1 MPCLRPRER
10 AERIDVAER
19 ALWVTG
25 RLGLHAR
32 AAANLVRV
40 ANQFQSDITLKRLDN
55 SVEADAKSILS
66 ILMLAASRGTEL
78 RVLAAGPDEE
88 AAVESVYD
96 LFVRN
101 FDERVLTE
109 SRQTDTKE
117 EIRRKGLGVS
127 EGVVIGRVLRLQDGT
142 RDVYRAE
149 IEESELERER
159 RRFRAAV
166 RLSRRQL
173 EAIKE
178 RAEKELGRG
187 HAYIFDAHLLF
198 LEDAK
203 LTRDVEEYIVKEHA
217 NAEWAAKV
225 VGDRL
230 LSIYMQINDEYL
242 RERGSDIEDVIQRLL
257 TNLSGEV
264 RGHPNLS
271 DDSVIVAQDLLPSTI
286 AELDLNHVKAIATDA
301 GGWTSHM
308 AIIARGLGL
317 TAVVG
322 LRNFYH
328 RTRTGDQIIVD
339 AQRGEVIL
347 NPLAASIER
356 YEFTV
361 HSSSDASR
369 SSSSNVSGP
378 VTTTN
383 GVDIS
388 LRANI
393 ELPTEF
399 ESVRRFGAC
408 GVGLFRSEFLLSRPG
423 MLLSEDDQ
431 FGSYRSLAEAAGADG
446 AIIRLFDLGSET
458 GYELSDRSERNP
470 ALGLRAIRFG
480 LKNDEVMRT
489 QVRAILRATNFG
501 KLSLVIPMVAD
512 VVDVRRARKIIL
524 EERELLQKEGIE
536 YVEPEIGAMIEIPS
550 AVLTADKIAPEVNF
564 FELGT
569 NDLVQY
575 TLAVDRGNDDVSDWF
590 RTLHP
595 AVLFG
600 INRTL
605 KAAKDASIPAI
616 VCGEMASTPAYAVLL
631 AGMGA
636 VDLSMTPA
644 AIPRVRSTLEQ
655 IDTTEAAELASR
667 CLECASADE
676 VEAIVRVEFRNRWPE
691 LFPPKALPR
700 EPEGKD
706 SDDVGL

>member
-1 MPCLRPRER
+1 
-10 AERIDVAER
+10 VAER
-19 ALWVTG
+19 TLRVTG

-40 ANQFQSDITLKRLDN
+40 ASKFQSNITLKRLDN
-55 SVEADAKSILS
+55 SVEGDAKSILS

-78 RVLAAGPDEE
+78 LVVAVGSDEQPALDAVLN
-88 AAVESVYD
+88 
-96 LFVRN
+96 LFARD
-101 FDERVLTE
+101 FDEPEPVKTE
-109 SRQTDTKE
+109 QTVKAKE
-117 EIRRKGLGVS
+117 ETRCKGLGVC

-149 IEESELERER
+149 IEDKDLERER

-178 RAEKELGRG
+178 RAENELGRG

-203 LTRDVEEYIVKEHA
+203 LTRDVEDCIVKERA

-230 LSIYMQINDEYL
+230 LSIYTQINDEYL

-257 TNLSGEV
+257 ANLTGEG
-264 RGHPNLS
+264 RSHPKLS
-271 DDSVIVAQDLLPSTI
+271 EDAVIVAQDLLPSTI
-286 AELDLNHVKAIATDA
+286 AELDLNHVRAIATDA

-317 TAVVG
+317 TSVIG
-322 LRNFYH
+322 LRDFYH

-347 NPLAASIER
+347 NPSAGTIGH
-356 YEFTV
+356 YEFTAQ
-361 HSSSDASR
+361 ASYVFASVDGPGER
-369 SSSSNVSGP
+369 GP
-378 VTTTN
+378 VVTQD
-383 GVDIS
+383 GVSIA
-388 LRANI
+388 LRANV

-399 ESVRRFGAC
+399 EAVRRFGAC

-423 MLLSEDDQ
+423 LLLSENEQ
-431 FGSYRSLAEAAGADG
+431 FGSYRALAETAGPDG
-446 AIIRLFDLGSET
+446 AIIRLFDLGGET
-458 GYELSDRSERNP
+458 GYELSDRPEKNP

-480 LKNDEVMRT
+480 LKNEKVMRA
-489 QVRAILRATNFG
+489 QVRAILRAAKFG
-501 KLSLVIPMVAD
+501 PLRLVIPMVAD
-512 VVDVRRARKIIL
+512 VGDVKRAKKIVA
-524 EERELLQKEGIE
+524 EELAALQQEG
-536 YVEPEIGAMIEIPS
+536 VEHAETKIGAMIEVPS
-550 AVLTADKIAPEVNF
+550 AVLTARKIAAEVDF

-575 TLAVDRGNDDVSDWF
+575 TLAVDRGNDAVSDWF

-595 AVLFG
+595 AVLLG
-600 INRTL
+600 ISQTL
-605 KAAKDASIPAI
+605 ETARDVGIPAI
-616 VCGEMASTPAYAVLL
+616 VCGEMASTPAYVVLL
-631 AGMGA
+631 VGMGA

-644 AIPRVRSTLEQ
+644 LIPRVRSTLAR
-655 IDTTEAAELASR
+655 IDTSEAAEVAQR
-667 CLECASADE
+667 CLGCATADE
-676 VEAIVRVEFRNRWPE
+676 VEEIVRVEFKSRWPDV
-691 LFPPKALPR
+691 FPPKALPAR
-700 EPEGKD
+700 PVEG
-706 SDDVGL
+706 

>member
-1 MPCLRPRER
+1 MPCWLLQQR
-10 AERIDVAER
+10 AEQIDVAER
-19 ALWVTG
+19 TLRVTG

-40 ANQFQSDITLKRLDN
+40 ANQFQSTITLQRLDN
-55 SVEADAKSILS
+55 PIEADAKSILS

-78 RVLAAGPDEE
+78 RLVAVGPDEQR
-88 AAVESVYD
+88 AIESVFD
-96 LFVRN
+96 LFARN
-101 FDERVLTE
+101 FDEPGVGERRE
-109 SRQTDTKE
+109 HAPKE
-117 EIRRKGLGVS
+117 EVRCKGLGVS
-127 EGVVIGRVLRLQDGT
+127 DGVVIGHVLRLQDGT

-149 IEESELERER
+149 IDDADVERER

-203 LTRDVEEYIVKEHA
+203 LTRDVEDFIIKERA

-230 LSIYMQINDEYL
+230 LSIYMRINDEYL

-257 TNLSGEV
+257 ANLTGEG
-264 RGHPNLS
+264 RIYPKLS
-271 DDSVIVAQDLLPSTI
+271 EDAVIVSQDLLPSTI
-286 AELDLNHVKAIATDA
+286 AELDLNHVRAIATDA

-322 LRNFYH
+322 LRDFYH

-339 AQRGEVIL
+339 ALRGEVIL
-347 NPLAASIER
+347 NPLPASIER
-356 YEFTV
+356 YEFTAQLV
-361 HSSSDASR
+361 TGNAVQVTPG
-369 SSSSNVSGP
+369 VSGP
-378 VTTTN
+378 VETKD
-383 GVDIS
+383 GVSIA
-388 LRANI
+388 LRANV

-399 ESVRRFGAC
+399 DAVKRFGAC
-408 GVGLFRSEFLLSRPG
+408 GIGLFRSEFLLSRPG
-423 MLLSEDDQ
+423 VLLSEERQ
-431 FGSYRSLAEAAGADG
+431 FASYRAVAEASSEDG
-446 AIIRLFDLGSET
+446 AVIRLFDLGGET
-458 GYELSDRSERNP
+458 GFELSDRPERNP

-480 LKNDEVMRT
+480 LKNEQVMRA
-489 QVRAILRATNFG
+489 QVRAILRAAKFG
-501 KLSLVIPMVAD
+501 KLRLVIPMVSD
-512 VVDVRRARKIIL
+512 LSDVRRAKAIIAA
-524 EERELLQKEGIE
+524 ERDSLLNSGID
-536 YVEPEIGAMIEIPS
+536 YADVEIGAMIEIPS
-550 AVLTADKIAPEVNF
+550 AVITAEKIVKEVDF

-595 AVLFG
+595 AVLYG
-600 INRTL
+600 INSTL
-605 KAAKDASIPAI
+605 QIARERGVPAI

-631 AGMGA
+631 LGMGA
-636 VDLSMTPA
+636 IDLSMTPA
-644 AIPRVRSTLEQ
+644 SIPRVRATLSQ
-655 IDTTEAAELASR
+655 IDTTEAAQIARR
-667 CLECASADE
+667 CLECATADE
-676 VEAIVRVEFRNRWPE
+676 VEEIVRTEFRDHWPE

-700 EPEGKD
+700 KAH
-706 SDDVGL
+706 